1 MLELEKCREG
11 ELTGAIRLGS
21 GRRTLTRFLTNK
33 VGFANKLLLLAVP
46 VILSQFMPLL
56 GVVGLGGACT
66 EGNCA
71 FAADKEK
78 TEAGK
83 VLVVMMFD
91 EHCVLWCGKVRPIM
105 KELAGEFGERVVIDE
120 VDASKGKDKEAAE
133 KCKQLGILS
142 YFKDVEAV
150 PVVLI
155 FDGKRRLVK
164 ELNGPKTKEF
174 YKTAIEKAIK

>member
-1 MLELEKCREG
+1 MTRFFTK
-11 ELTGAIRLGS
+11 TLGS
-21 GRRTLTRFLTNK
+21 ANRLFRFT
-33 VGFANKLLLLAVP
+33 FAFALAFAGPLLL
-46 VILSQFMPLL
+46 SEFMLL
-56 GVVGLGGACT
+56 PDFLGLVASDQKN
-66 EGNCA
+66 NCA
-71 FAADKEK
+71 LAAEKEQDSS
-78 TEAGK
+78 K

-120 VDASKGKDKEAAE
+120 VDASKGKDKEAAD

-155 FDGKRRLVK
+155 FDGKRKLVK

-174 YKTAIEKAIK
+174 YKAAIEKAIK